1 MRKVFVMEYSLVG
14 ESLKFMVL
22 GMLIVFVFLV
32 VLVQVM
38 KLQAKIINK
47 YFPEKEPVAPT
58 PTTSDNEEE
67 SRRVAAIIAAVTEFR
82 KQ

>member
-1 MRKVFVMEYSLVG
+1 MEVDLVG
-14 ESLKFMVL
+14 EGLKFMLL

-47 YFPEKEPVAPT
+47 FFSKDEPPVVP
-58 PTTSDNEEE
+58 PSDTNSKDATEEAHH
-67 SRRVAAIIAAVTEFR
+67 VAAITAAVAEFR
-82 KQ
+82 KQS

>member
-1 MRKVFVMEYSLVG
+1 MEYSLVG
-14 ESLKFMVL
+14 EGLKFMVL
-22 GMLIVFVFLV
+22 GMLIVFIFLV

-58 PTTSDNEEE
+58 PSTTDSDEE
-67 SRRVAAIIAAVTEFR
+67 SRRTAAIIAAVTEFR
-82 KQ
+82 KK

>member
-1 MRKVFVMEYSLVG
+1 MEIDLVG

-47 YFPEKEPVAPT
+47 FFPEKEPEVT
-58 PTTSDNEEE
+58 TTSTNATQETHH
-67 SRRVAAIIAAVTEFR
+67 VAAIIAAVTEFR
-82 KQ
+82 KR

>member
-1 MRKVFVMEYSLVG
+1 MEINLVG

-32 VLVQVM
+32 VLVQIM

-47 YFPEKEPVAPT
+47 YFPEKAPEVPSSSNHAT
-58 PTTSDNEEE
+58 EEAHH
-67 SRRVAAIIAAVTEFR
+67 VAAIVAAVAEFR
-82 KQ
+82 KNKS